1 MKISKK
7 FFDILSLLCP
17 FYDDFI
23 VFRTHNKFLIPIPMH
38 RFKNKFGDTNPL
50 TVSPFLNCRYH
61 AYASLSQYILSI
73 YLLCKKFNGKLFLF

>member
-23 VFRTHNKFLIPIPMH
+23 VFRTHNKFLIPIPMAPAFPISAIRRH
-38 RFKNKFGDTNPL
+38 LLFPL
-50 TVSPFLNCRYH
+50 LLTTLRG
-61 AYASLSQYILSI
+61 QYGSI
-73 YLLCKKFNGKLFLF
+73 QKSN